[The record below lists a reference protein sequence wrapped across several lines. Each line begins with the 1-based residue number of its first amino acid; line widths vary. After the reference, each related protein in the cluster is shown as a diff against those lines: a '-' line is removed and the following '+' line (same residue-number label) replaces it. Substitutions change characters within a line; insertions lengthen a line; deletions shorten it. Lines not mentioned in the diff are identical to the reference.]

1 VRDAFVA
8 FLAALLS
15 SALEAVGRFAW
26 NGPYLPELMAEKL
39 FGVMPVWSFT
49 PLFRTFGYHSKYYAF
64 GGMIAAEIA
73 GLTLLGMALRQWM
86 RRRRRLRWKTAWL
99 AAAVAGTLAVVILVG
114 LLPLL
119 DAGLAGRTL
128 DGGVSAAAPSVVGVA
143 GCYASVLAWG
153 ASP

>member
-1 VRDAFVA
+1 MRDASVA
-8 FLAALLS
+8 FLAALVS
-15 SALEAVGRFAW
+15 SALEAVGRFVW
-26 NGPYLPELMAEKL
+26 NGPYLPELMAQKF
-39 FGVMPVWSFT
+39 FGLMPVWAFT

-86 RRRRRLRWKTAWL
+86 RRRPGWKTPL
-99 AAAVAGTLAVVILVG
+99 RVVAVASPLAVVILVG
-114 LLPLL
+114 LFPLL

-128 DGGVSAAAPSVVGVA
+128 GGGVSAAVPSVIGVA
-143 GCYASVLAWG
+143 GCYASVLAWR

>member
-1 VRDAFVA
+1 MAV
-8 FLAALLS
+8 LAALLS
-15 SALEAVGRFAW
+15 SALEAVGRFVW
-26 NGPYLPELMAEKL
+26 NGPYLPELMAEKF
-39 FGVMPVWSFT
+39 FGLMPVWAFT

-64 GGMIAAEIA
+64 GGMIAAEIT

-86 RRRRRLRWKTAWL
+86 RRRRQPGWTTPWL
-99 AAAVAGTLAVVILVG
+99 AAAVASPLAIVILLG

-128 DGGVSAAAPSVVGVA
+128 DGGASAAVTSVVGVA

>member
-1 VRDAFVA
+1 MA

-15 SALEAVGRFAW
+15 SVLEAVGRFVW
-26 NGPYLPELMAEKL
+26 NGPYLPELMAEKF
-39 FGVMPVWSFT
+39 FGLMPFWAFT

-73 GLTLLGMALRQWM
+73 GLALLGMALRQCM
-86 RRRRRLRWKTAWL
+86 RRRRQPGWKTAWL
-99 AAAVAGTLAVVILVG
+99 AAAVAGPLAVVILLGV
-114 LLPLL
+114 LPLL

-128 DGGVSAAAPSVVGVA
+128 DGGVSAAVPSAVGVA
-143 GCYASVLAWG
+143 GCYASVLVWG

>member
-1 VRDAFVA
+1 MRDAFVA

-15 SALEAVGRFAW
+15 SALEAVGRFVW
-26 NGPYLPELMAEKL
+26 NGPYLPELMAEKF
-39 FGVMPVWSFT
+39 FGLMPVWAFT
-49 PLFRTFGYHSKYYAF
+49 PLFRTFGYHSKYHAF

-73 GLTLLGMALRQWM
+73 GLTLLGMALRRWM
-86 RRRRRLRWKTAWL
+86 RRRRATWKTPLL
-99 AAAVAGTLAVVILVG
+99 ASVVAGPLAVVILVG

-119 DAGLAGRTL
+119 DAGLAGRTF
-128 DGGVSAAAPSVVGVA
+128 DGGVSAAVPSAVGVA